1 MTQSKTDYSKKTK
14 DIYSKCII
22 SREIVIPITYV
33 GNNIKQTLEK
43 SIINEIEGKCI
54 VEGYI
59 KPNSIKILSYS
70 NGIVESGYIRFC
82 VIIECYTCSPVEGM
96 IIECIAKNITKAG
109 IRAETNDV
117 PSPVVIFIARDHH
130 YSQEYFSKIKE
141 NDLINIRVIGQRFEL
156 NDTYISIIAELI
168 EPREIRKEREKKEK
182 IKKEKDK
189 KIKQKKSIA
198 EALIDDGVEDIN
210 KHVEPHA
217 EPDAE
222 EPDAKEPDAEEP
234 DAEEPDA
241 EEPDA
246 EEPDVEEPDVENIAP
261 DDIEGEGLENEYND
275 EYDSDINEYNSEDLD
290 EVLDEE

>member
-222 EPDAKEPDAEEP
+222 EPDA
-234 DAEEPDA
+234 
-241 EEPDA
+241 